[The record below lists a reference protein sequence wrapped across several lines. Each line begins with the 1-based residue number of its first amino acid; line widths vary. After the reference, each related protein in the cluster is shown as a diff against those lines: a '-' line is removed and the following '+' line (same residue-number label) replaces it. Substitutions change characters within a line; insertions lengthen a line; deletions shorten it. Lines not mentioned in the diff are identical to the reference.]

1 MEHTVQALSPVQMH
15 WECAFFCKPIC
26 EITILIGG
34 PRKFLEKSL
43 KNSCNFLYEPW
54 THSSH
59 QHLFKHVFGLF
70 KGMKSTWLQWLLE
83 SGCFINRTWK
93 PAGRKASLLTKL
105 AMNGAK
111 KYLENPSIN
120 LQLPLNAG
128 GFGFDKNEP

>member
-1 MEHTVQALSPVQMH
+1 MNPGL
-15 WECAFFCKPIC
+15 
-26 EITILIGG
+26 ILATNT
-34 PRKFLEKSL
+34 FL
-43 KNSCNFLYEPW
+43 NMF
-54 THSSH
+54 
-59 QHLFKHVFGLF
+59 FGLF

-83 SGCFINRTWK
+83 SGCFINRTWR

-128 GFGFDKNEP
+128 GFGFDKNER